1 MSAFSSFITQK
12 PTEENIQAVVDSE
25 LLILKRSDME
35 MLYENSSAWQKVGRF
50 LTEMQYVEMEQRTV
64 SFQKHSAKQRY
75 ETLIEHHSHYIKF
88 IPLQYLA
95 SYLGITPRHLSRLRK
110 EISL

>member
-1 MSAFSSFITQK
+1 MGQD
-12 PTEENIQAVVDSE
+12 PVVDTE

-35 MLYENSSAWQKVGRF
+35 LLYENSSAWQKVGRF
-50 LTEMQYVEMEQRTV
+50 LTEMQYVELEQRTV
-64 SFQKHSAKQRY
+64 SFQKQSAKQRY
-75 ETLIEHHSHYIKF
+75 ETLIGHHSNYIKY
-88 IPLQYLA
+88 IPNQYLA